1 MQQNLNRMID
11 QVAKEKGI
19 NRDTLVEALE
29 AALISAARKK
39 YGSRVELEA
48 QYSDETGEVEVFL
61 FKDVVEDVT
70 DPTTEI
76 DLPTARRELD
86 PEAEIGDQLGVK
98 METDGFGRIAA
109 QTAKQVI
116 IQKVKDAER
125 ENIYAEYKDR
135 KGDIVTGM
143 VQRFEKRNIIVNMGR
158 GEAILPYGEQIPREN
173 FRQGDRIRALIL
185 DVRRTQKD
193 PQIILSRANPLFLV
207 KLFEGEVPEI
217 AEGIVR
223 IMCAAREPGQRAK
236 IGVRST
242 DSDVDPVGACVGMK
256 GSRVQAVVQELRGE
270 KIDII
275 PWNDDPAHFVC
286 NALQPAEISKVIIDQ
301 DVNTMEVVVAD
312 DQLSLAIGKR
322 GQNVRLAAKL
332 TGWKIDVRS
341 ESKEEKITGESFERL
356 MGIEGMDEDTATMLF
371 DNGYRTPE
379 DIAKAS
385 LAELTSFMGITEE
398 RGSQLIHGAFRYL
411 ATAAEAPKEPKEP
424 EEEAAA
430 AEGEEMEA
438 EEEEFEEAEEELEAS
453 AEEADFAESDEERA
467 EDEDEEDT
475 ELEAAETGEEF
486 EENENENEN
495 EEEETE
501 PESGAPASV
510 SAEEAAE
517 LTPSA

>member
-1 MQQNLNRMID
+1 MGINLNRMID

-19 NRDTLVEALE
+19 QRDTLVEALE

-48 QYSDETGEVEVFL
+48 QYSEETGEVEVFL
-61 FKDVVEDVT
+61 FKDVVEKVEDST
-70 DPTTEI
+70 LEI
-76 DLPTARRELD
+76 DLETARRELD
-86 PEAEIGDQLGVK
+86 AEAEIGDQLGVK
-98 METDGFGRIAA
+98 METDSFGRIAA

-125 ENIYAEYKDR
+125 ENIFAEYKDR
-135 KGDIVTGM
+135 KGDVVTGM
-143 VQRFEKRNIIVNMGR
+143 VQRFEKRNLIVNLGR
-158 GEAILPYGEQIPREN
+158 GEAILPYSEQIPREN
-173 FRQGDRIRALIL
+173 YRQGDRIRALIL

-193 PQIILSRANPLFLV
+193 PQIILSRSNPLFLV
-207 KLFEGEVPEI
+207 KLFEQEVPEI

-236 IGVRST
+236 IGVRSS
-242 DSDVDPVGACVGMK
+242 DADVDPVGACVGMK

-301 DVNTMEVVVAD
+301 DVATMEVIVAD

-356 MGIEGMDEDTATMLF
+356 MSIDSMDEETATVLF
-371 DNGYRTPE
+371 DQGYRTPE
-379 DIAKAS
+379 DIAKAT
-385 LAELTSFMGITEE
+385 LPELTSFMGITEE
-398 RGSQLIHGAFRYL
+398 KAVLLVHGALRYL
-411 ATAAEAPKEPKEP
+411 ANPPEEEP
-424 EEEAAA
+424 EEEEDLE
-430 AEGEEMEA
+430 AEAA
-438 EEEEFEEAEEELEAS
+438 EEEPTQEEELEA
-453 AEEADFAESDEERA
+453 EAQQGDVAV
-467 EDEDEEDT
+467 
-475 ELEAAETGEEF
+475 EAAE
-486 EENENENEN
+486 
-495 EEEETE
+495 EEEVEE
-501 PESGAPASV
+501 IAAAADSVPVGEKPASEEEGV
-510 SAEEAAE
+510 EDQLSA
-517 LTPSA
+517 

>member
-1 MQQNLNRMID
+1 MGVNINLNRMID

-19 NRDTLVEALE
+19 QRDILVEALE
-29 AALISAARKK
+29 AALVSAARKK

-48 QYSDETGEVEVFL
+48 QYSEETGEVEVFL
-61 FKDVVEDVT
+61 FKDVVEEVE
-70 DPTTEI
+70 DPTLEI
-76 DLPTARRELD
+76 DIDTARKELD
-86 PEAEIGDQLGVK
+86 SEAEIGDQLGVK
-98 METDGFGRIAA
+98 METDSFGRIAA

-125 ENIYAEYKDR
+125 ENIFAEYKDR
-135 KGDIVTGM
+135 KGDVVTGM
-143 VQRFEKRNIIVNMGR
+143 VQRFEKRNLVVNLGR
-158 GEAILPYGEQIPREN
+158 GEAILPYSEQIPREN
-173 FRQGDRIRALIL
+173 YRQGDRIRALIL

-193 PQIILSRANPLFLV
+193 PQIILSRSNPLFLV
-207 KLFEGEVPEI
+207 KLFEQEVPEM

-236 IGVRST
+236 IGVRSS

-301 DVNTMEVVVAD
+301 DVSTMEVIVAD

-356 MGIEGMDEDTATMLF
+356 MSIDSMDEETATVLF
-371 DNGYRTPE
+371 DQGYRTPE
-379 DIAKAS
+379 DIAKAT

-398 RGSQLIHGAFRYL
+398 KALLLVHGALRYL
-411 ATAAEAPKEPKEP
+411 ANPPEAEPEEP
-424 EEEAAA
+424 EEE
-430 AEGEEMEA
+430 EA
-438 EEEEFEEAEEELEAS
+438 EEAEA
-453 AEEADFAESDEERA
+453 
-467 EDEDEEDT
+467 
-475 ELEAAETGEEF
+475 
-486 EENENENEN
+486 
-495 EEEETE
+495 
-501 PESGAPASV
+501 
-510 SAEEAAE
+510 AEEAAE
-517 LTPSA
+517 EDEEPQEEDLDAEAAEEEGPVAEAAEEEASPEEDESDNAEDEGIAAASSEEEPEGEEEGTGGRLSA

>member
-1 MQQNLNRMID
+1 MGLNLNRMID

-19 NRDTLVEALE
+19 TRDTLVEALE
-29 AALISAARKK
+29 AALVSAARKK
-39 YGSRVELEA
+39 YGGKVELEA

-61 FKDVVEDVT
+61 FKDVVDLVEDA
-70 DPTTEI
+70 TTQI
-76 DLPTARRELD
+76 DLDTARRELD
-86 PEAEIGDQLGVK
+86 PDAEIGDQLGVK
-98 METDGFGRIAA
+98 METESFGRIAA

-135 KGDIVTGM
+135 KGDVVTGV
-143 VQRFEKRNIIVNMGR
+143 VQRFEKRNIVVNLGR
-158 GEAILPYGEQIPREN
+158 AEAILPFSEQIPREN
-173 FRQGDRIRALIL
+173 YRQNDRIRALIL

-193 PQIILSRANPLFLV
+193 PQIILSRSNAAFLV
-207 KLFEGEVPEI
+207 KLFEQEVPEI

-242 DSDVDPVGACVGMK
+242 DADVDPVGACVGMK

-286 NALQPAEISKVIIDQ
+286 NALAPAEISKVIIDQ
-301 DVNTMEVVVAD
+301 DTGTMEVIVGD
-312 DQLSLAIGKR
+312 DQLSLAIGKK

-356 MGIEGMDEDTATMLF
+356 LAIDAMDEETATILF

-379 DIAKAS
+379 DIARAT
-385 LAELTSFMGITEE
+385 LAEVSSFVGITED
-398 RGSQLIHGAFRYL
+398 RALSLIHGALRYL
-411 ATAAEAPKEPKEP
+411 ANPP
-424 EEEAAA
+424 
-430 AEGEEMEA
+430 
-438 EEEEFEEAEEELEAS
+438 
-453 AEEADFAESDEERA
+453 
-467 EDEDEEDT
+467 
-475 ELEAAETGEEF
+475 
-486 EENENENEN
+486 
-495 EEEETE
+495 EEETE
-501 PESGAPASV
+501 
-510 SAEEAAE
+510 AEEAPEEEPVQAE
-517 LTPSA
+517 AADDESAESEEEGQLQEDSLAAEADAPPLEMRELPSA

>member
-1 MQQNLNRMID
+1 MEMNLNRMID

-19 NRDTLVEALE
+19 TRDILVEALE
-29 AALISAARKK
+29 AALVSAARKK
-39 YGSRVELEA
+39 YGNRVELEA
-48 QYSDETGEVEVFL
+48 QFSDESGELEVFL
-61 FKDVVEDVT
+61 FKDVVAEVED
-70 DPTTEI
+70 PAIEI
-76 DLPTARRELD
+76 DLTTARAELD

-98 METDGFGRIAA
+98 MDTESFGRIAA

-116 IQKVKDAER
+116 MQKVKDAER

-135 KGDIVTGM
+135 KSDVVTGL
-143 VQRFEKRNIIVNMGR
+143 VQRFEKRNIIVNLGR
-158 GEAILPYGEQIPREN
+158 AEAVLLFQEQIPREN
-173 FRQGDRIRALIL
+173 YRQGDRIRALIQ

-193 PQIILSRANPLFLV
+193 PQIILSRSNPAFLV
-207 KLFEGEVPEI
+207 KLFEQEVPEI

-236 IGVRST
+236 IGVRSS
-242 DSDVDPVGACVGMK
+242 DADVDPVGACVGMK

-301 DVNTMEVVVAD
+301 DTSTMEVIVAD

-356 MGIEGMDEDTATMLF
+356 TAIDGMDDETANMLF

-379 DIAKAS
+379 DIAKAT
-385 LAELTSFMGITEE
+385 LAELTSFIGITEE
-398 RGSQLIHGAFRYL
+398 KGRTLINGALRYL
-411 ATAAEAPKEPKEP
+411 ANPVE
-424 EEEAAA
+424 EEEADW
-430 AEGEEMEA
+430 EDDSEVEEDS
-438 EEEEFEEAEEELEAS
+438 EEELEDS
-453 AEEADFAESDEERA
+453 EEDIDESMTEEDPYEEDLTDLDEDEAPDEEEEMSDEEEA
-467 EDEDEEDT
+467 GEDSEEDPEDSSDEDEPEI
-475 ELEAAETGEEF
+475 AA
-486 EENENENEN
+486 
-495 EEEETE
+495 
-501 PESGAPASV
+501 AASV
-510 SAEEAAE
+510 EATETVPPA
-517 LTPSA
+517 